1 MSAKHTLLALLG
13 LVCLA
18 LPVDQAHAFCGFYIA
33 KADTELFNE
42 ASKVVI
48 VRHDRKTVITMVN
61 DYKGDPKEFAIVVP
75 VPTVLQREQI
85 HITEGAIVEHLDAY
99 TAPRLVE
106 YFDDDPCRPKVSVV
120 ATAPL
125 QSAGGLA
132 SRDQEAALGVK
143 IEARYTVGE
152 YDILILSAAQSDGLR
167 TWLVRNGYRL
177 PQGVVPVLDG
187 YIAKGMKF
195 FVAKVNLTQRAE
207 LGFTYLRPLQLAF
220 ESPDFMLPIRLGMV
234 NANGPQELFIFILT
248 RRGRVEAMNYRTV
261 RIPSNVEVPIFV
273 KDEFGSFYSAMF
285 DRQVENEDRRA
296 VFLEYAWNMAWC
308 DPCAAD
314 PLSVGELREL
324 GVFWLRDTGGT
335 TAPKAKARDAFVTRL
350 HVRYDADH
358 FPEDLRFRETTDRS
372 NFQGRYVL
380 RHPWSGPARCEA
392 AKNYFEG
399 LPKRFEREAR
409 NLASFTDWPVEEIRS
424 KMEGG
429 GQSFRTQGDDPS
441 GGKP

>member
-1 MSAKHTLLALLG
+1 
-13 LVCLA
+13 
-18 LPVDQAHAFCGFYIA
+18 
-33 KADTELFNE
+33 
-42 ASKVVI
+42 
-48 VRHDRKTVITMVN
+48 
-61 DYKGDPKEFAIVVP
+61 
-75 VPTVLQREQI
+75 
-85 HITEGAIVEHLDAY
+85 
-99 TAPRLVE
+99 
-106 YFDDDPCRPKVSVV
+106 
-120 ATAPL
+120 
-125 QSAGGLA
+125 
-132 SRDQEAALGVK
+132 
-143 IEARYTVGE
+143 
-152 YDILILSAAQSDGLR
+152 
-167 TWLVRNGYRL
+167 
-177 PQGVVPVLDG
+177 
-187 YIAKGMKF
+187 
-195 FVAKVNLTQRAE
+195 
-207 LGFTYLRPLQLAF
+207 
-220 ESPDFMLPIRLGMV
+220 MLPIRLGMV

-335 TAPKAKARDAFVTRL
+335 TAPKAKARDVFVTRL

-409 NLASFTDWPVEEIRS
+409 NLASLTVWPVEEIRS

-441 GGKP
+441 GGKPWWRLIWPKDD

>member
-18 LPVDQAHAFCGFYIA
+18 LSVDPAYAFCGFYIA

-48 VRHDRKTVITMVN
+48 ARHDRKTVITMVN

-85 HITEGAIVEHLDAY
+85 HITEVAIVEHLDAY

-106 YFDDDPCRPKVSVV
+106 YFDDDPCRPEVV
-120 ATAPL
+120 GRASRQIAARP
-125 QSAGGLA
+125 LA

-177 PQGVVPVLDG
+177 LQGVVPVLDG

-314 PLSVGELREL
+314 ALSVGEL
-324 GVFWLRDTGGT
+324 
-335 TAPKAKARDAFVTRL
+335 P
-350 HVRYDADH
+350 
-358 FPEDLRFRETTDRS
+358 
-372 NFQGRYVL
+372 
-380 RHPWSGPARCEA
+380 
-392 AKNYFEG
+392 
-399 LPKRFEREAR
+399 
-409 NLASFTDWPVEEIRS
+409 
-424 KMEGG
+424 
-429 GQSFRTQGDDPS
+429 
-441 GGKP
+441 